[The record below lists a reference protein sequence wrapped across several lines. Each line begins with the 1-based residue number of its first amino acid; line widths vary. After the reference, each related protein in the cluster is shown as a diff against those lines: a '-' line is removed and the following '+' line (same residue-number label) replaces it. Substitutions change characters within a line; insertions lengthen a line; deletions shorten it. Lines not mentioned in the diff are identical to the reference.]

1 MKKLDVRKENLKKE
15 KNGYGVENLKKNEK
29 ITCGVIHGVHI
40 SLFGGEGSFYPPHL
54 INYTHHLC
62 INCLISTNVTFVS
75 IAYIISNQ
83 LLRNTSL
90 TTTT

>member
-1 MKKLDVRKENLKKE
+1 MRKNE
-15 KNGYGVENLKKNEK
+15 KNGYEKGKFGKKKK
-29 ITCGVIHGVHI
+29 IICEVIHGVHI
-40 SLFGGEGSFYPPHL
+40 SLFGGEGVVLPPPS

-62 INCLISTNVTFVS
+62 TNCLISTNVTFVS
-75 IAYIISNQ
+75 IAYIASNQ